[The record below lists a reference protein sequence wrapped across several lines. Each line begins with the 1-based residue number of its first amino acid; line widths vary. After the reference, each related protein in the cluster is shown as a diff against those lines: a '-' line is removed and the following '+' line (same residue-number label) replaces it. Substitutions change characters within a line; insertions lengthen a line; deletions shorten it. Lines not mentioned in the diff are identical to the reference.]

1 MAEVKT
7 VKRDLLKEAV
17 NIQLPIKAPND
28 EIVLVGCRKVNGG
41 KYELEFAQAR
51 QLRSSKTDVAAILNE
66 SDERFS
72 TNSKVIFRNWMSVE
86 KDDVMKAFKVDLS
99 AHFEAADKAASDE
112 RVIVMMSMK
121 TIYVGDV
128 PRRLNIRVVETVDIN
143 SLPKN
148 IRENIEANNE
158 YSENTE
164 LKAFN
169 SVTNKLENV
178 VDAEGNIVYRYT
190 KLDHIGDGESIDD
203 VLVPGKMIAS
213 RYLANQG
220 KDTSG
225 VKTKKLNLESV
236 AQESK
241 IDLNI

>member
-1 MAEVKT
+1 MVEIKT

-17 NIQLPIKAPND
+17 NTQLPIAAPND

-51 QLRSSKTDVAAILNE
+51 QLRSSKTDVVAVLNE
-66 SDERFS
+66 SDDRFT
-72 TNSKVIFRNWMSVE
+72 TNTKTIFRNWMSVQKE
-86 KDDVMKAFKVDLS
+86 DVMKAFKVDLS
-99 AHFEAADKAASDE
+99 AQFEAADKAASDE
-112 RVIVMMSMK
+112 RVMIMMSMK

-128 PRRLNIRVVETVDIN
+128 ARRLNIRVMETVDIN

-169 SVTNKLENV
+169 SITNKLENV
-178 VDAEGNIVYRYT
+178 VDTEGNIVYRYT

-220 KDTSG
+220 KGTSG
-225 VKTKKLNLESV
+225 IKTKKLDLEAV
-236 AQESK
+236 AQSSV